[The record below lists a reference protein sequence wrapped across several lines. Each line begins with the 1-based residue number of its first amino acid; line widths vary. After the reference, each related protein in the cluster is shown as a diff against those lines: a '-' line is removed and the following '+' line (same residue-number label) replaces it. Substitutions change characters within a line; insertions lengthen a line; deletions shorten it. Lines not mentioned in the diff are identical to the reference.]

1 MLIIVCQ
8 WTTIIVNMTNKHD
21 DISKKIGTKIKLE
34 RVKRNWSQEELAEK
48 ADLSKNHVGAI
59 ERGTSSPTVETLAKI
74 ADAFGIPLNDLT
86 DVSKVEI

>member
-1 MLIIVCQ
+1 
-8 WTTIIVNMTNKHD
+8 MTNKHA

>member
-1 MLIIVCQ
+1 M
-8 WTTIIVNMTNKHD
+8 VNMTNINGNINKR
-21 DISKKIGTKIKLE
+21 IGTKIKLE

-48 ADLSKNHVGAI
+48 ADLSKNSVGAI

>member
-1 MLIIVCQ
+1 M
-8 WTTIIVNMTNKHD
+8 VNMTNINGNINKR
-21 DISKKIGTKIKLE
+21 IGTKIKLE

-74 ADAFGIPLNDLT
+74 ADAFGFPLNDLT

>member
-1 MLIIVCQ
+1 
-8 WTTIIVNMTNKHD
+8 MTNKHD

-59 ERGTSSPTVETLAKI
+59 ERGTSSPTVET
-74 ADAFGIPLNDLT
+74 
-86 DVSKVEI
+86 

>member
-1 MLIIVCQ
+1 
-8 WTTIIVNMTNKHD
+8 MTNKHD

-86 DVSKVEI
+86 DASKVEI

>member
-1 MLIIVCQ
+1 
-8 WTTIIVNMTNKHD
+8 MTNKHD